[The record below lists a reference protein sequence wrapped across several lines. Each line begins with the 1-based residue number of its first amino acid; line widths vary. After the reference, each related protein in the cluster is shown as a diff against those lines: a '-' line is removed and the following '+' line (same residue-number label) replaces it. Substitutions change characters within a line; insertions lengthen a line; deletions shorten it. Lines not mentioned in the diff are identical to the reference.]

1 MKQFSNFIIGA
12 IMLVI
17 GGSMFL
23 SNITVSSGG
32 TGFLGGILSMLCGT
46 TGTEPQHVTGILLVL
61 IFTMLII
68 AFIKPNVF
76 TIGGL
81 ILSCLVFVFSVIGG
95 MEITL
100 ADMSGLELTVMIGL
114 MLSGLGLAIR
124 AISTSQKESA
134 NSIDGFEL

>member
-32 TGFLGGILSMLCGT
+32 TGFLGGILSMVCGS

-61 IFTMLII
+61 IFTALII

-76 TIGGL
+76 TIGAL
-81 ILSCLVFVFSVIGG
+81 ILACLIFVFSIIGG

-100 ADMSGLELTVMIGL
+100 ADMSGLELTIVIGL
-114 MLSGLGLAIR
+114 MLSGLGIAIR
-124 AISTSQKESA
+124 AVSSSSKEA
-134 NSIDGFEL
+134 TSIDGFEL